1 MINYDVI
8 IIGGGAAGMMC
19 AGTAFK
25 NGKNVLILD
34 KNPRPARKVM
44 ITGKGRCNVTNN
56 CSPEGFL
63 KNLPTNPKFMYSSIY
78 NLTPSDT
85 IDLFESLGVE
95 LKTERGNRVFPVS
108 DKAVDVVDALQRYA
122 KGADYI
128 CNEVRDILVDAGNI
142 SGVICCD
149 DTKYYANSV
158 VLATGG
164 MSYPLTG
171 STGDGY
177 KFAKN
182 LGHNIVE
189 PIPSLVP
196 IESNDSFCSD
206 MSGLSLKNVTLT
218 IKEKDAK
225 KPIFT
230 ENGEMLFTHFGIS
243 GPLVLSASSHFNFS
257 KDKEYTCYIDLK
269 PALDYEKLD
278 ARVLRDFTEFI
289 NKDFKNSLSKLV
301 PSAMIPVIIE
311 KCGIPADTK
320 VNTIT
325 KEQRRKL
332 IETLKG
338 FSVSLKCFRPI
349 KEAII
354 TSGGISTKEINPKT
368 MESKLINGLF
378 FAGEIIDVD
387 GYTGGFNLQIAF
399 STGHLAGM
407 NV

>member
-1 MINYDVI
+1 MNYDVI

-19 AGTAFK
+19 AGTALR
-25 NGKNVLILD
+25 NNKNVLILD

-56 CSPEGFL
+56 CSPEEFL
-63 KNLPTNPKFMYSSIY
+63 RNVPTNPKFLYSAIY
-78 NLTPSDT
+78 NFTSSDT
-85 IDLFESLGVE
+85 INLFEGLGVE

-108 DKAVDVVDALQRYA
+108 DKAVDIVDALAKYA
-122 KGADYI
+122 KGAEYI
-128 CNEVRDILVDAGNI
+128 CAEVTDILTENNTVT
-142 SGVICCD
+142 GVVCAD
-149 DTKYYANSV
+149 GAKYYANSV

-177 KFAKN
+177 KFAKD
-182 LGHNIVE
+182 LGHSIVD
-189 PIPSLVP
+189 ITPSLVP
-196 IESNDSFCSD
+196 IESNDSFCSE

-218 IKEKDAK
+218 VKEKNTK
-225 KPIFT
+225 KPIFS

-269 PALDYEKLD
+269 PALDFDKLD
-278 ARVLRDFTEFI
+278 ARILRDFEEFK

-301 PSAMIPVIIE
+301 PSAMIPIVID
-311 KCGIPADTK
+311 KCGIPEYTK
-320 VNTIT
+320 VNSIT
-325 KEQRRKL
+325 KEQRHNL
-332 IETLKG
+332 VNTLKN
-338 FSVSLKCFRPI
+338 FSVSLKGFRPI

-368 MESKLINGLF
+368 MESKLINGLY

-399 STGHLAGM
+399 STGRLAGM